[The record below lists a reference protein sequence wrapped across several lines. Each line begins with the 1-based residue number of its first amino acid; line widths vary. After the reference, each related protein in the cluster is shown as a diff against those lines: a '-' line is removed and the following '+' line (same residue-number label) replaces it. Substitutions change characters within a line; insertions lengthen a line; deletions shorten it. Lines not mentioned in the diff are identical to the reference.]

1 MVRAR
6 VIPVLLIKNQGL
18 VKTVRFGDEVYVGD
32 PVNAVKIFNEKQCD
46 ELIIID
52 ITATKQ
58 KKGINF
64 KLVEEI
70 ASECFMPL
78 SYGGGISD
86 LHQVEKLLKLGIE
99 KVILNSVLI
108 NSPSFM
114 KEAVKSFGSSTI
126 VASID
131 IKLNMLRQYRLFSH
145 AGYDVRRIDLTQ
157 FVEEIVDSGAGE
169 VMITSVDRDGT
180 MSGYDLQ
187 LALTVTGKIGVPVVF
202 CGGAKDFDNIKE
214 LLTSTNVNAAA
225 AGSLFV
231 FHGRHRGVLI
241 SYPTPEQIGDIYS

>member
-6 VIPVLLIKNQGL
+6 VIPVLLFKNQGL

-46 ELIIID
+46 ELIILD

-70 ASECFMPL
+70 ATECFMPL

-108 NSPSFM
+108 YCPSFM

-131 IKLNMLRQYRLFSH
+131 IKLNMLGQYRLFSH

-157 FVEEIVDSGAGE
+157 FVEEIVDSGVGE

-214 LLTSTNVNAAA
+214 LLTSTNINAAA

>member
-1 MVRAR
+1 MMRAR

-18 VKTVRFGDEVYVGD
+18 VKTVRFRDEVYVGD

-46 ELIIID
+46 ELIILD
-52 ITATKQ
+52 ITATKE

-78 SYGGGISD
+78 SYGGGISS

-108 NSPSFM
+108 SNPAFL

-131 IKLNMLRQYRLFSH
+131 IKLNLLRQYRIFSH
-145 AGYDVRRIDLTQ
+145 AGFDAKGINLTQ
-157 FVEEIVDSGAGE
+157 FVDGIVESGAGE
-169 VMITSVDRDGT
+169 IMVNSVDRDGT
-180 MSGYDLQ
+180 LSGYDFQ

-202 CGGAKDFDNIKE
+202 CGGAKDFENIKE
-214 LLTSTNVNAAA
+214 LLVTTNVNAAA
-225 AGSLFV
+225 AGCLFV